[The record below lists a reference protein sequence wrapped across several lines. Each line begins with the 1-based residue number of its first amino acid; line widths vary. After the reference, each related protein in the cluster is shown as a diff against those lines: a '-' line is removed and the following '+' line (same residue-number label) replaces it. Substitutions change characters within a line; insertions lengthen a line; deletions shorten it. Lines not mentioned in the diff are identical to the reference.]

1 MKLYPNTNRI
11 EEGHSIESPTLNE
24 ELREIFQLGNGAI
37 DEKNIKVGDDSFD
50 SGNGLVSR
58 NFADNAWTEYFTFG
72 GEVSPAAYDV
82 EPKNTTRG
90 DIRFAYYDS
99 GDTRYGAGMVVGQ
112 TQVKYRVAMNQASTT
127 IPLNPRNLWSD
138 MTLAHRIAVEVNGQR
153 VGESEMV
160 GEGPAGYCNVPFY
173 FYHTGGPIQLRLLVE
188 VPGYSAEQ
196 AERGEAYRFRIIRDY
211 TFGIIRKR

>member
-82 EPKNTTRG
+82 EPKNTTPTQPTQPMERH
-90 DIRFAYYDS
+90 
-99 GDTRYGAGMVVGQ
+99 DTGSPHCR
-112 TQVKYRVAMNQASTT
+112 
-127 IPLNPRNLWSD
+127 
-138 MTLAHRIAVEVNGQR
+138 
-153 VGESEMV
+153 
-160 GEGPAGYCNVPFY
+160 
-173 FYHTGGPIQLRLLVE
+173 
-188 VPGYSAEQ
+188 
-196 AERGEAYRFRIIRDY
+196 
-211 TFGIIRKR
+211 